1 MPTTVTI
8 EKLVFGG
15 YGLAR
20 TDKGIMLVSDV
31 VPGDVVSVEPCGK
44 KGGCVIGRPAL
55 IISPS
60 SSRRAAPCPLAGICG
75 GCNWQHIIA
84 EAQPIYKKDIFLDCM
99 RRIGKVSD
107 VPDFEVITS
116 EETGYRHRAQI
127 KIGKTGAGFF
137 ARGTK
142 EIVSAKQ
149 CPLLVPALNDLLAG
163 FSAEKFNL
171 PALNTTVMAI
181 AGDNDTVATSPA
193 LAGYTSD
200 TVVITAGQRIFSVH
214 ATDFFQSNR
223 LLIGKLGTWALP
235 YVKGERC
242 IDCFGGSGFF
252 SIMLAEKFGR
262 GLLIEA
268 SDDMATR
275 AMTNFSNNSITNF
288 KALRNT
294 AENLGTVMRWF
305 MPDVLIVDPPRT
317 GLPSKTREAIAG
329 ALPACVL
336 YISCDPSTQAR
347 DVNFLMT
354 KAGYVIERAA
364 LFDLFP
370 NTHHCESVLILR
382 RS

>member
-1 MPTTVTI
+1 
-8 EKLVFGG
+8 
-15 YGLAR
+15 
-20 TDKGIMLVSDV
+20 
-31 VPGDVVSVEPCGK
+31 
-44 KGGCVIGRPAL
+44 
-55 IISPS
+55 
-60 SSRRAAPCPLAGICG
+60 
-75 GCNWQHIIA
+75 
-84 EAQPIYKKDIFLDCM
+84 
-99 RRIGKVSD
+99 
-107 VPDFEVITS
+107 
-116 EETGYRHRAQI
+116 
-127 KIGKTGAGFF
+127 
-137 ARGTK
+137 
-142 EIVSAKQ
+142 
-149 CPLLVPALNDLLAG
+149 
-163 FSAEKFNL
+163 
-171 PALNTTVMAI
+171 
-181 AGDNDTVATSPA
+181 
-193 LAGYTSD
+193 
-200 TVVITAGQRIFSVH
+200 
-214 ATDFFQSNR
+214 
-223 LLIGKLGTWALP
+223 
-235 YVKGERC
+235 
-242 IDCFGGSGFF
+242 
-252 SIMLAEKFGR
+252 MLAEKFGR